1 MGRQTISMYMD
12 RDVVARIRLR
22 SENTGVSMSEIV
34 RRILR
39 KEFAEVA
46 ERDRSGPNVM
56 SGGELSR
63 ID

>member
-1 MGRQTISMYMD
+1 MD
-12 RDVVARIRLR
+12 VETQDGLGMSRTLSVQAF
-22 SENTGVSMSEIV
+22 MSEIV